1 LRIASGGTGD
11 LSLAAF
17 KRSKRSTA
25 VTVGGMDAGF
35 SGQFEL
41 IGSGSPDAR
50 LDVEFTTA
58 FPEAG
63 LVYAAKAGATL
74 PRLVLS
80 GGERF
85 ASARLPAA
93 EGGMVDLKLGTYDA
107 AGLKAAGV
115 AEAVV
120 IDEGGTL
127 RIGP

>member
-1 LRIASGGTGD
+1 
-11 LSLAAF
+11 
-17 KRSKRSTA
+17 
-25 VTVGGMDAGF
+25 MDAGF

-93 EGGMVDLKLGTYDA
+93 QGGKPHELFDLKNDLSESTNLLETQPEVA
-107 AGLKAAGV
+107 ARLRTLLMQHLEESGAEIPV
-115 AEAVV
+115 ANP
-120 IDEGGTL
+120 DF
-127 RIGP
+127 RPK